1 MSNKCMHYTFP
12 CFPRAVSSFTC
23 DDENCYT
30 RCCIIA
36 ACQACYHTARDVTYI
51 TTYMSPAMWLPVL
64 VLHAK
69 VLGMETHSTTT
80 QQSAKVVSRS
90 QLPSFCLGT
99 SKFTDCR
106 RQTTK
111 LSRCRHVQCSNNN
124 DDSAKR
130 KVVSSQAVI
139 HLKRRI
145 VQRQQRRCTWGGVE
159 KRRRRRGV
167 DTWSHAFHVATGRI
181 CSGVWWWMCD
191 TWCNATAERWD
202 SQQIITQ
209 REEGCLQS

>member
-1 MSNKCMHYTFP
+1 MQKCWVWKP
-12 CFPRAVSSFTC
+12 IRQQLSKVPKWSAAVSCLLSALERASSLTA
-23 DDENCYT
+23 DD
-30 RCCIIA
+30 
-36 ACQACYHTARDVTYI
+36 
-51 TTYMSPAMWLPVL
+51 
-64 VLHAK
+64 
-69 VLGMETHSTTT
+69 
-80 QQSAKVVSRS
+80 
-90 QLPSFCLGT
+90 
-99 SKFTDCR
+99 R
-106 RQTTK
+106 RQTTT